1 MGQALPFAQGFYVSE
16 SLPISAQECVNFYPN
31 TPQTGT
37 VTQQSLFGTP
47 GLLEIE
53 TVGTN
58 EFNRGFHVFNGIPY
72 HVNGTTLYRLDR
84 TFDAFGVAQY
94 TSVDV
99 SGGVPLPGADRVIMA
114 DNGIAG
120 GEMCIILPEGTNQFN
135 AYIFDDVA
143 VTLTQ
148 ISDADFDGPV
158 SGLVYIDGF
167 FLFTKKDGNKFFIS
181 NLRQGLVYTATDFAD
196 AEVDPDP
203 IKAPFVFLNELF
215 IFGTETFELFQN
227 IGGAGFPFVRV
238 EGGVRQKGIDS
249 PNTVQEM
256 EGNMVWVGST
266 SNEQTAIWISVGG
279 KPEKLSTTAI
289 DNQLRTYT
297 DTQIDTAFSVKY
309 SQAGHLFVAFTFP
322 GADTFVFDDNERR
335 WHTRESISN
344 DQPVTWRVNSIV
356 EAYSELIVGDILSN
370 KIGII
375 DKDTFFEYGE
385 IIRRRFVLPPLD
397 NGGDAFF
404 TNSIEAV
411 GESGVGLTLGVG
423 SDPQVLMSFSDD
435 GGRTFN
441 DQMARSF
448 GLKGEFGFR
457 TVWGQLGRAARERMF
472 RFDVSDPVKWVFFKI
487 EANID

>member
-1 MGQALPFAQGFYVSE
+1 MGQQLPFAQGFYVSE

-53 TVGTN
+53 AVAEN
-58 EFNRGFHVFNGIPY
+58 EFNRGFHVFNSIPY

-84 TFDAFGVAQY
+84 SFDAFGNVSF

-99 SGGVPLPGADRVIMA
+99 SGGIPLPGADRVVMA
-114 DNGIAG
+114 DNGTSG
-120 GEMCIILPEGTNQFN
+120 GEMCIVLPEGSNQFN

-143 VTLTQ
+143 ITLVQ
-148 ISDADFDGPV
+148 ISDIDFDGPV
-158 SGLVYIDGF
+158 NGLVYIDGF
-167 FLFTKKDGNKFFIS
+167 FLFTKKQGNKFFIS

-203 IKAPFVFLNELF
+203 IRAPFALENELF
-215 IFGTETFELFQN
+215 IFGSETVEPFQN
-227 IGGAGFPFVRV
+227 IGGAGFPFVRI

-249 PNTVQEM
+249 PDTLQEM
-256 EGNMVWVGST
+256 NGAMVWVGST
-266 SNEQTAIWISVGG
+266 SNEQSAIWISNGG
-279 KPEKLSTTAI
+279 VPEKLSTTAI

-297 DTQIDTAFSVKY
+297 DTQISSAFAVKY
-309 SQAGHLFVAFTFP
+309 SQSGHLFVAFTFP
-322 GADTFVFDDNERR
+322 GAETFVFDANEQR

-344 DQPVTWRVNSIV
+344 DQPVTWRVNTIV
-356 EAYSELIVGDILSN
+356 EGYSELIVGDILSS

-375 DKDTFFEYGE
+375 DKEIFFEYDE

-397 NGGDAFF
+397 NGGNPFF
-404 TNSIEAV
+404 TSSIEAV
-411 GESGVGLTLGVG
+411 GESGVGLTTGTG

-435 GGRTFN
+435 GGRTFGETIP
-441 DQMARSF
+441 RSL
-448 GLKGEFGFR
+448 GKLGEYTFR
-457 TVWGQLGRAARERMF
+457 TIWNQLGRSARERMF
-472 RFDVSDPVKWVFFKI
+472 RFDVSDPIKWVFFKI